1 MHLDKSSNSNDLT
14 MEQQS
19 TRLARVLAEL
29 GVALCFEV
37 DIVTQVRI
45 DDRLDQDSRLPPA
58 GTLAEKSWAATAFN
72 KFVPRPQVSAGLSV
86 RRPTPRV
93 SLIFVLPEDQ
103 VVEPDRLA
111 LRLSTEQHKDV
122 DVTIACAGQ
131 PSNLDALK
139 RTAATARFLVAPRG
153 TTAED
158 LREFAMEQTP
168 GDIVNLL
175 DASHLSRPLEQ
186 DQRVTC

>member
-1 MHLDKSSNSNDLT
+1 VS
-14 MEQQS
+14 
-19 TRLARVLAEL
+19 
-29 GVALCFEV
+29 
-37 DIVTQVRI
+37 QVRI
-45 DDRLDQDSRLPPA
+45 DDGFDQNSRMPSV
-58 GTLAEKSWAATAFN
+58 GTLAEKSWATTAFN
-72 KFVPRPQVSAGLSV
+72 KFVPRPQVSAGLSI

-93 SLIFVLPEDQ
+93 SLILILPEDQ

-111 LRLSTEQHKDV
+111 LRLSTERHEDV

-131 PSNLDALK
+131 PSNLDALR

-168 GDIVNLL
+168 GDIVTLL
-175 DASHLSRPLEQ
+175 DASHLSQPLER
-186 DQRVTC
+186 DQRVAR

>member
-1 MHLDKSSNSNDLT
+1 VSQ
-14 MEQQS
+14 E
-19 TRLARVLAEL
+19 
-29 GVALCFEV
+29 
-37 DIVTQVRI
+37 RI
-45 DDRLDQDSRLPPA
+45 DDSLDQDSRMPSV
-58 GTLAEKSWAATAFN
+58 GRLAEKSWAATAFN
-72 KFVPRPQVSAGLSV
+72 KFVPRPQVSSGLST
-86 RRPTPRV
+86 RRTTPRV

-111 LRLSTEQHKDV
+111 LRLSTEQHEDV

-139 RTAATARFLVAPRG
+139 RTAVTARFLVAPRG

-168 GDIVNLL
+168 GDIVTLL
-175 DASHLSRPLEQ
+175 DASHLSRPLER
-186 DQRVTC
+186 DQRAAR